1 MENMSQSAN
10 QTDEQIQHDANQ
22 TNEVIQEM
30 QVMVTITSLK
40 EQRT

>member
-30 QVMVTITSLK
+30 QVMVPITSLK